1 MDEIP
6 ESRQS
11 GANRQVVIVL
21 IVLAIFAGVFIAKSI
36 AGNAKDAGTPQTPT
50 AAIAADAGSITSIHN
65 DAVADYEA
73 ALKSGKPVYVLF
85 HSLS

>member
-36 AGNAKDAGTPQTPT
+36 AGNAKDAGTPRN
-50 AAIAADAGSITSIHN
+50 SITSIHN
-65 DAVADYEA
+65 DAVADYQA
-73 ALKSGKPVYVLF
+73 ALKTGKPVYVLF